1 MRILL
6 KLSITI
12 IGFALPYFA
21 VAADALEVQRVTD
34 GVYALVGDLAQRNS
48 QNLANN
54 ATFGVVVTED
64 GVLLI
69 DPGGSWKGAEAIHS
83 EIRTLTDKP
92 VKYVIDTGGQDHR
105 WLGNGYWKNQGATII
120 ASNAAVLDHRE
131 RGSLQL
137 SALDNFLGRMLEGTE
152 PVYADTTFDDEY
164 QIEFGGLRI
173 IVRHIGQAHTLG
185 DSFVWIPAKATV
197 FAGDIVYV
205 ERILGV
211 GSQSNTKSWIAS
223 YEAIAALGA
232 EHVVPGHGH
241 ATTLEKAKADTYDYL
256 INLRDKI
263 ANHIEL
269 GGDIISSVE
278 VDQSAFS
285 YLQQFG
291 SLARRNA
298 QEVFSEMEWE

>member
-120 ASNAAVLDHRE
+120 EGD
-131 RGSLQL
+131 
-137 SALDNFLGRMLEGTE
+137 FLGTPCRALVETVSVG
-152 PVYADTTFDDEY
+152 
-164 QIEFGGLRI
+164 IGG
-173 IVRHIGQAHTLG
+173 
-185 DSFVWIPAKATV
+185 
-197 FAGDIVYV
+197 
-205 ERILGV
+205 
-211 GSQSNTKSWIAS
+211 
-223 YEAIAALGA
+223 
-232 EHVVPGHGH
+232 VPGTVKPVEIRFVVGDP
-241 ATTLEKAKADTYDYL
+241 LFFRMRAKL
-256 INLRDKI
+256 
-263 ANHIEL
+263 
-269 GGDIISSVE
+269 V
-278 VDQSAFS
+278 
-285 YLQQFG
+285 
-291 SLARRNA
+291 SLLP
-298 QEVFSEMEWE
+298 